1 MKEIRMKK
9 SLLAVALMAAA
20 GAASAQSSVTLF
32 GIVDGTLSWGRGN
45 GPGSSDRFQVT
56 SGGYS
61 TSRLGFR
68 GTEDLGGGLAASFW
82 LEGQVNVDNGT
93 GGATNTNNQAS
104 GAAPA
109 ALAGSQGFTFAR
121 RSTVSLSSNWGEL
134 RLGRDYTPQFWNLNV
149 FDPFG
154 SNGVGTSQVY
164 ASIMTGLTAVR
175 VSNGIGYFL
184 PAKLGGLYG
193 QAVYYVGEN
202 PSSAANHRDGTG
214 AGIRLGYA
222 AGPFTVAVATS
233 YTSYLAGSVHQTNIG
248 GLWDFRVAKLMAMY
262 ELDSKGDADASGW
275 LIGALV
281 PVGPGEIRVSYSRYA
296 VDLAVGADPRVSKWA
311 LGYVHNLSKRTALY
325 TTYARSSNGG
335 GATYALAGS
344 VTAPNSTTSGLDIGI
359 RHSF

>member
-202 PSSAANHRDGTG
+202 PSSAANHRDG
-214 AGIRLGYA
+214 
-222 AGPFTVAVATS
+222 
-233 YTSYLAGSVHQTNIG
+233 
-248 GLWDFRVAKLMAMY
+248 LWDFRVAKLMAMY